1 MRAWRSLPRQAPRT
15 TASVAESR
23 RLRRALPVV
32 LTWSLLAAVG
42 LSVTAWAAASAPVG
56 RVFVGTFYFV
66 DDFYNYLSYA
76 QQAEDG
82 ALVFR
87 NKLASPTS
95 VPALVNLEW
104 LAVGWLSA
112 LLGREPIVAYRLF
125 GLLASLAFV
134 ALADRWLLRSGLA
147 PPSRLAALLLVCTG
161 GSFGALLYAAG
172 WLPGERAWDLRAGL
186 YPFVEILANPHF
198 VAGTTLLLAAL
209 GELAARRT
217 LRAVFLGTALG
228 LVRPYDAALL
238 AGVGTAAVLLQ
249 DPPGLWVR
257 RLAPIVGLAPVLAYN
272 AWVLLASPGY
282 RAFSSARYWTN
293 SPTLAELALAL
304 GPPALLALTVVRLPP
319 GESGEGRHRLF
330 LALWAALAVALGVLR
345 SVSFSFQ
352 FLVGSGAPL
361 LALSAVG
368 LSRRRRGLL
377 EGAVLL
383 LGGTA
388 AVATYTVT
396 RSSPRWHVPAAHWR
410 AAAALRTVC
419 RPGEV
424 VLASA
429 DIGLVA
435 GGLTSCW
442 PLVSHAAAPDYEARL
457 AAANRFYASESPEER
472 ARLLDGACASHAV
485 VPLTAGGAPVDSGPS
500 FRAAAIARADGF
512 AILSRRLSRP
522 CPPPGASGS
531 P

>member
-1 MRAWRSLPRQAPRT
+1 
-15 TASVAESR
+15 VADSH
-23 RLRRALPVV
+23 RLRRALPVL
-32 LTWSLLAAVG
+32 LTWVVLAAVG
-42 LSVTAWAAASAPVG
+42 LCVTAWAAASAPAG

-95 VPALVNLEW
+95 APALVNLEW

-112 LLGREPIVAYRLF
+112 LLGREPILAYRLF

-134 ALADRWLLRSGLA
+134 ALADRWLRRSGLA
-147 PPSRLAALLLVCTG
+147 PPRRLSALLLVCSG
-161 GSFGALLYAAG
+161 GGFGALLYAAG

-209 GELAARRT
+209 GELAARRA
-217 LRAVFLGTALG
+217 LRAVLLGTALG

-249 DPPGLWVR
+249 EPPRLWLR
-257 RLAPIVGLAPVLAYN
+257 RLAPVAGFAPVLAYD

-282 RAFSSARYWTN
+282 RAFSSARYSAN
-293 SPTLAELALAL
+293 NPTLAELALAL
-304 GPPALLALTVVRLPP
+304 GPPALLALTAARLPR

-330 LALWAALAVALGVLR
+330 LALWAALALTLGVLR
-345 SVSFSFQ
+345 PVSFAFQ
-352 FLVGSGAPL
+352 FLVGSGVPL

-368 LSRRRRGLL
+368 LSRGRRRFL

-396 RSSPRWHVPAAHWR
+396 RSSPKWHVPSAHWR
-410 AAAALRTVC
+410 AAAALRAVC

-424 VLASA
+424 VLAPA
-429 DIGLVA
+429 GTGLLA

-457 AAANRFYASESPEER
+457 ATADRFYASESPEER

-485 VPLTAGGAPVDSGPS
+485 VPLTDGGAALEAGPS

-522 CPPPGASGS
+522 CAPAGTGGS